1 MAQLISHVS
10 NKKLYKPYPIKSI
23 TKNKLSDLILYLIPF
38 VTGQEH
44 FKVLHNWSSQQKPPI
59 CSKFFHLCFKTEEMF
74 PATSH
79 KISVPLVF
87 YTKVQINN
95 NFEIHK
101 SSHILLKNSNWLA
114 DIQKSLPAISLL
126 SQNNTN

>member
-44 FKVLHNWSSQQKPPI
+44 FKVLHN
-59 CSKFFHLCFKTEEMF
+59 
-74 PATSH
+74 
-79 KISVPLVF
+79 
-87 YTKVQINN
+87 
-95 NFEIHK
+95 
-101 SSHILLKNSNWLA
+101 
-114 DIQKSLPAISLL
+114 
-126 SQNNTN
+126 